1 SLPTSSACRLRSLP
15 GRGYQSPRTFSSTAG
30 DGKAVLIYTGAH
42 AGVIRTL
49 KRVSLTTCIIGLFST
64 PFFLTLGSESVP
76 MKKGMHECKVCM
88 GWISP
93 HTAAN
98 VALTGIVLLAT
109 CGPTILLHAFTKP
122 YIFALRVAPFVT
134 ADNDLEISDSG
145 KTMATKAQ
153 QKENLEK
160 VTDYVEESV
169 LDADRMAKAMS
180 SLESDKSGARAAAA
194 KLASSEWAAVKVNPN
209 DVKFIVGELEVTS
222 EAAEQ
227 ALKESGGD
235 VVKALQRL
243 LP

>member
-1 SLPTSSACRLRSLP
+1 
-15 GRGYQSPRTFSSTAG
+15 
-30 DGKAVLIYTGAH
+30 
-42 AGVIRTL
+42 
-49 KRVSLTTCIIGLFST
+49 
-64 PFFLTLGSESVP
+64 
-76 MKKGMHECKVCM
+76 
-88 GWISP
+88 
-93 HTAAN
+93 
-98 VALTGIVLLAT
+98 
-109 CGPTILLHAFTKP
+109 
-122 YIFALRVAPFVT
+122 
-134 ADNDLEISDSG
+134 
-145 KTMATKAQ
+145 MATKAQ

-194 KLASSEWAAVKVNPN
+194 KLARTAYDESAYYLSFLKETAIHTIDLSWSRQLFIHQPRLDSGTLHILYLKSFPIKRGSQISSFLKR
-209 DVKFIVGELEVTS
+209 FSSELEVTS